1 MNTKF
6 ITLLMGMLLLFSC
19 HSSEEKPSKLRI
31 GQFMF
36 TDLPVEITFT
46 KKGKPSLQQQ
56 MKYTELSDYQPINS
70 GTYTVE
76 VKAENQ
82 LLLKKKIGIG
92 TSGVYTLMLYGILQ
106 ENPTTNEKTTK
117 TKLHEIV
124 EGEEATTP
132 NGNLPQL
139 KVLNDE
145 FECGKDEAKIRWV
158 HLAAGVEEISAEVF
172 SNQETITKKLPSLTY
187 PKLSQ
192 TKALSTFQYSVNW
205 KLKGS
210 KVNVAQEQL
219 TIESQKLY
227 TCFVVGI
234 EGKYIDSLKVVTGE
248 TAKKKF

>member
-6 ITLLMGMLLLFSC
+6 ITLFMGMLLLFSC

-158 HLAAGVEEISAEVF
+158 HLAAGVEEISAEAISAEKTVPL
-172 SNQETITKKLPSLTY
+172 SSLTY

-192 TKALSTFQYSVNW
+192 TKALSTIQYSVNW
-205 KLKGS
+205 NLKGS

-219 TIESQKLY
+219 TIEPQKLY

>member
-1 MNTKF
+1 MKTKF
-6 ITLLMGMLLLFSC
+6 IMILMGTLLLFSC
-19 HSSEEKPSKLRI
+19 NSSKEKPSKLRI

-46 KKGKPSLQQQ
+46 KKGKSSLQQQ
-56 MKYTELSDYQPINS
+56 MKYTELSDYQSINS

-76 VKAENQ
+76 VKAENK

-92 TSGVYTLMLYGILQ
+92 NNGVYTLMLYGILQ

-124 EGEEATTP
+124 EGEEATMP

-145 FECGKDEAKIRWV
+145 FECGKEEAKIRWV
-158 HLAAGVEEISAEVF
+158 HLSAGVEEISAEAT
-172 SNQETITKKLPSLTY
+172 SNEKRVSLSALTY
-187 PKLSQ
+187 PKVSK
-192 TKALSTFQYSVNW
+192 TKALSPIQYTVNW

-210 KVNVAQEQL
+210 KVNVAEEQL
-219 TIESQKLY
+219 TIESQQLY
-227 TCFVVGI
+227 TCFILGI

-248 TAKKKF
+248 TPKKKF